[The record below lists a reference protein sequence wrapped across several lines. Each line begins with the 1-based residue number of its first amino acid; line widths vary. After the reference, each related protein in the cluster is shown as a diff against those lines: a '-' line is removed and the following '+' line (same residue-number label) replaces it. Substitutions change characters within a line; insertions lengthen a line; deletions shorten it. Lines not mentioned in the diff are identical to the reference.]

1 MKIGKQ
7 MNKAEW
13 DKAHNYTRE
22 RNCAFC
28 KHARDIST
36 DFYAAKLRCL
46 EKEKAG
52 AGARPASRQIIAV
65 ICGNIVNT
73 GNSRRTKNDG

>member
-13 DKAHNYTRE
+13 DKAHNYMGE

-36 DFYAAKLRCL
+36 DFYTTKLKCL

-52 AGARPASRQIIAV
+52 AGASIKTNYCCNLWEHR
-65 ICGNIVNT
+65 
-73 GNSRRTKNDG
+73 

>member
-7 MNKAEW
+7 MKKAEW

-36 DFYAAKLRCL
+36 DPYAAKLRCL

-52 AGARPASRQIIAV
+52 AGASIKTNYCCDLWEHR
-65 ICGNIVNT
+65 
-73 GNSRRTKNDG
+73 

>member
-13 DKAHNYTRE
+13 DKTHNYTRE
-22 RNCAFC
+22 RNCTFC
-28 KHARDIST
+28 KHSKDISKDWYRT
-36 DFYAAKLRCL
+36 NLKCL

-52 AGARPASRQIIAV
+52 AGASIKTNYCCNLWEHR
-65 ICGNIVNT
+65 
-73 GNSRRTKNDG
+73 

>member
-1 MKIGKQ
+1 MIKQ
-7 MNKAEW
+7 EW

-28 KHARDIST
+28 KHVRDVST
-36 DFYAAKLRCL
+36 DGFTIKLKCL

-52 AGARPASRQIIAV
+52 AGV
-65 ICGNIVNT
+65 TVKTNYCCDLWE
-73 GNSRRTKNDG
+73 RR